1 MVQTITNSI
10 MKCSNCGFTF
20 NLSFPQRGFIWE
32 LKKLNK
38 FNIECPK
45 CQKNSLEDIGDAQ
58 FNGIYPVYTYDSIS
72 KRAETAITVF
82 IFAAVVVAFII
93 TSIMYT
99 TYLLSYY
106 LFTVMVLLI
115 LVPIGIYLLSVKHAK
130 ISLES

>member
-1 MVQTITNSI
+1 

-106 LFTVMVLLI
+106 IFTVMVLLI